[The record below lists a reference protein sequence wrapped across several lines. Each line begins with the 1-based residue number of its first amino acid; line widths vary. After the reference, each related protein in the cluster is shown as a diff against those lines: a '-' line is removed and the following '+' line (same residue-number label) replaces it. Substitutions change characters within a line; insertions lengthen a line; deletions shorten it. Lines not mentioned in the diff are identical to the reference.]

1 MNEYPSNNNN
11 ELDEFETLLKEDLYH
26 RVVHGKDLKDYE
38 RQQDAGHNTLER
50 TKANK
55 SASVYDFVKMVH
67 EISTKSLKDLN
78 VDFIMEEDKFNVT
91 DPDIKIENPIICYK
105 LISRKPHGGEIKPRH
120 RENRNAPFDKMVGEQ
135 YGQRFKCIV
144 QFNIFASG
152 VDLAEHVLERFE
164 DMMFDYTGY
173 FKQNGVQELLFN
185 EQLSDD
191 DYNLFRQ
198 TIAVKNL
205 RYEVIIEKLYNQF
218 SKRIEIADVN
228 NVNPT
233 WPMPNGKP
241 IN

>member
-1 MNEYPSNNNN
+1 
-11 ELDEFETLLKEDLYH
+11 
-26 RVVHGKDLKDYE
+26 
-38 RQQDAGHNTLER
+38 
-50 TKANK
+50 
-55 SASVYDFVKMVH
+55 
-67 EISTKSLKDLN
+67 
-78 VDFIMEEDKFNVT
+78 
-91 DPDIKIENPIICYK
+91 
-105 LISRKPHGGEIKPRH
+105 
-120 RENRNAPFDKMVGEQ
+120 
-135 YGQRFKCIV
+135 
-144 QFNIFASG
+144 
-152 VDLAEHVLERFE
+152 
-164 DMMFDYTGY
+164 MMFDYTGY